1 MAAVDRINL
10 DGLIAPWWLAL
21 EAAESALRTSDLD
34 SRARAEQSARLER
47 QRHEMS
53 QLLRVVA
60 HDQHAR
66 SPLLGWLEVH
76 RITPGMLGLANEV
89 RACVFDLDGVL
100 TTSAAVQVAV
110 WRELF
115 DAFLLGWAGRGSFQF
130 APFDPHHDYLDH
142 VAGRPRLTGIRE
154 FLASR
159 GVHLPEGAPND
170 PPDADTVHGLA
181 ARKNLLLQRHL
192 DREGVAAFAGS
203 RCYLQA
209 ARMLGLRRAVVS
221 ESANTQEILTRAGLA
236 RLVEERIDAP
246 VMEAEGL
253 QAKPEPDCVQCA
265 AVRLGV
271 RPDQVAVFATGTSGV
286 AAARAAG
293 ARLAILVDREHQ
305 GAAPGSEPDL
315 VIRDLAELLSRAP
328 AA

>member
-1 MAAVDRINL
+1 MPVAASLSV

-21 EAAESALRTSDLD
+21 EAAESALRTADLD
-34 SRARAEQSARLER
+34 SRARAESGARLER

-60 HDQHAR
+60 QEQHTR
-66 SPLLGWLEVH
+66 SPLLGWLDVH
-76 RITPGMLGLANEV
+76 RITPSMLGLANEV

-115 DAFLLGWAGRGSFQF
+115 DAFLLKWAGRGSFQF
-130 APFDPHHDYLDH
+130 APFDPHHDYPDH
-142 VAGRPRLTGIRE
+142 IAGRPRLTGVLE

-159 GVHLPEGAPND
+159 GIHLPEGTPAD
-170 PPDADTVHGLA
+170 APDADTVHGLA

-209 ARMLGLRRAVVS
+209 ARMLGVRRAVVS
-221 ESANTQEILTRAGLA
+221 ESANTEEILVRAGLA
-236 RLVEERIDAP
+236 HLVEERVDAP
-246 VMEAEGL
+246 AMEAEGL
-253 QAKPEPDCVQCA
+253 RAKPEPDCLLCA
-265 AVRLGV
+265 ARRFGV
-271 RPDQVAVFATGTSGV
+271 RPDQVAVFAIGPSGV

-293 ARLAILVDREHQ
+293 VRLTILVDREHQ
-305 GAAPGSEPDL
+305 GAAPGSEPDV
-315 VIRDLAELLSRAP
+315 VIRDLAELLTR
-328 AA
+328 